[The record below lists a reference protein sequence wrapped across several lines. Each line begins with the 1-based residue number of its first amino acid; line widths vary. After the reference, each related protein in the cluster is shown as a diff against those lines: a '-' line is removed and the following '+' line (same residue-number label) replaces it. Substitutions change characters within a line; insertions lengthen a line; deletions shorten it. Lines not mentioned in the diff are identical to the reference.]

1 MKIIKITP
9 TCKIYIIIIIQ
20 NERIAMKI
28 LFVEDDTMLGD
39 ATASYLKQDGYVVDW
54 VKDGETAIRALKY
67 EKIDVVL
74 LDLGLP
80 AKSGHEV
87 LKYCHKIKESPPII
101 VMTARDEID
110 DKVKT
115 LDLGA
120 DDYITKPY
128 NLEEITARIRAIQ
141 RRKNNRQEN
150 KIKVGQVTLDLNAHM
165 VYIGKDAVKLSR
177 REYTLFVRLMEQ
189 HDKVVGRET
198 LIQTLYSWDEEIDS
212 NTIEVH
218 IHHLRK
224 KFIDTLN
231 ISTVRGVGYRLEKK

>member
-1 MKIIKITP
+1 
-9 TCKIYIIIIIQ
+9 
-20 NERIAMKI
+20 MKI
-28 LFVEDDTMLGD
+28 LFVEDDNMLGD
-39 ATASYLKQDGYVVDW
+39 ATSSYLKQDGYIVDW

-67 EKIDVVL
+67 EKVDLVL

-80 AKSGHEV
+80 SKSGHDV
-87 LKYCHKIKESPPII
+87 LKFLQKSTKAPPVI
-101 VMTARDEID
+101 VLTARDEID

-141 RRKNNRQEN
+141 RRQHNRKDN
-150 KIKVGQVTLDLNAHM
+150 KIKVGQVTLDIEGHM
-165 VYIGKDAVKLSR
+165 VFIGKESIKLSR
-177 REYTLFVRLMEQ
+177 REFTLFQRLMEQ
-189 HDKVVGRET
+189 HDKVVSRDI
-198 LIQTLYSWDEEIDS
+198 LIQTLYTWDEEIDS

-224 KFIDTLN
+224 KFVDHLN
-231 ISTVRGVGYRLEKK
+231 IQTIRGVGYRLEKK